1 MSDFEKQL
9 DKLLQDRF
17 IGMDDLKEFIDSSIN
32 DNRLGK
38 VNQLEFVR
46 LLPKIIKGTN
56 ELNFSWLGHIKDY
69 SHIPGFLDSFI
80 EHVFLINYDEYQ
92 FLFLSLMAD
101 FRILPIRREHVRL
114 LMKKVLDYK
123 VKINYDSIFYMLKDV
138 FPDMIPEMLLFFIQ
152 YNHSCSDVIDLFTKD
167 KGIYLP
173 LLYSHIDTVLE
184 HIHGDK
190 LFYLKDI
197 VKDNKTVYEYVVDT
211 IKLGYKKNM
220 EKLIKSMYMRVVIT
234 HSYYHDLSYVQDDK
248 FQNIL
253 EIIYLII
260 EDVCRNENVDISDVH
275 NIGCGSYSSVLSI
288 GSKVV
293 KIGLSRVTPSFP
305 NNPYVN
311 AMLLRKEFSINDN
324 ESIFVEVN
332 EKVDSNDKVS
342 DEELYQLYKKLRDIN
357 LFWLDVAKRNV
368 GRLIKDNQASW
379 RFPLPLTDEVLGLE
393 TFRGNETL
401 KKGDI
406 VILDNDVI
414 YDGEKILKYQ
424 FSSTHL
430 QKEFQKRYLLEKE
443 IHNTVEN

>member
-1 MSDFEKQL
+1 MSEFERQL
-9 DKLLQDRF
+9 DKLLQDNF
-17 IGMDDLKEFIDSSIN
+17 IGMDELRDFIDSSIN
-32 DNRLGK
+32 DARLGK

-56 ELNFSWLGHIKDY
+56 ELNFSWLSHIKMY
-69 SHIPGFLDSFI
+69 SHIPGFLDNFI
-80 EHVFLINYDEYQ
+80 EHIFLLDYEEYQ
-92 FLFLSLMAD
+92 FLFLGLMAD
-101 FRILPIRREHVRL
+101 FRVLPIRKEHVRL
-114 LMKKVLDYK
+114 LMQKVLEYK
-123 VKINYDSIFYMLKDV
+123 VKIDYNSIFYLLKDIY
-138 FPDMIPEMLLFFIQ
+138 PDMIHEMLLFFIQ
-152 YNHSCSDVIDLFTKD
+152 YDYSCSEVIELFQKD

-211 IKLGYKKNM
+211 IKLGYKKNIK
-220 EKLIKSMYMRVVIT
+220 KLIKSMYMRVVIT
-234 HSYYHDLSYVQDDK
+234 HSYYHDLSYVEDDN

-260 EDVCRNENVDISDVH
+260 EDVCRNEFVDITDVH
-275 NIGCGSYSSVLSI
+275 TIGSGSYSSVLLI

-293 KIGLSRVTPSFP
+293 KVGLSRVTPTFP

-430 QKEFQKRYLLEKE
+430 QKEFEKRYLLEKE